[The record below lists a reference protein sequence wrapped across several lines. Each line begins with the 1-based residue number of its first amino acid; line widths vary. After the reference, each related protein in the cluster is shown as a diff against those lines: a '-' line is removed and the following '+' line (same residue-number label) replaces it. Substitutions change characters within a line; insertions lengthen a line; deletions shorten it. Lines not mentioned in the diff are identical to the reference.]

1 MPRKCLLAEQH
12 STNWYL
18 QNTPQLQYTRKT
30 RENVDLNNKRYFQF
44 SSLLYS
50 SGNNIE
56 CLFLVTCFL
65 NKHLVVS
72 FITHVGLI
80 WSTGQVQ
87 TKPRQSG
94 SSQGS
99 RLWDNVN
106 HEPRGWWNREFGW
119 YAIIIELSTKFRENF
134 RIIWRRL
141 LFSLRIYLVSKDCMS
156 MINFVDNNSK
166 CKRTSRHLLL
176 GDTPSIGFLFQIFVA
191 TFIMSPAAARPR
203 GWRCG
208 CCQGGGGATD
218 AVSASAPSGEP
229 SLDCLNC
236 SQHSLS
242 FSF

>member
-18 QNTPQLQYTRKT
+18 QNPPQLQYNRKT
-30 RENVDLNNKRYFQF
+30 RENVNLNNKRYFQF

-72 FITHVGLI
+72 FITHVGR
-80 WSTGQVQ
+80 WSIGYRIQ
-87 TKPRQSG
+87 TKPRRSG

-106 HEPRGWWNREFGW
+106 HEPHGWWNRELGW

-141 LFSLRIYLVSKDCMS
+141 LFSLRIYLVSKDRMS

-203 GWRCG
+203 GCRCG

-218 AVSASAPSGEP
+218 AVSTSAPSGEP

-242 FSF
+242 FSI